1 MSNNGDNRKYEG
13 VSVKLSPDQ
22 YVLLNAICDAL
33 GVNTYQIFQMFFYT
47 LCKAAAP
54 MHELSP
60 EIRKIMTLMETDA
73 GWANAFN
80 MANPNHLHVAQ
91 AILILEQEG
100 KKGFGAVMI
109 DKPFMDKAPE
119 MVDDIDPHRN
129 DPQMTENVDYILERV
144 TEVTMHGI
152 YRRLRLVGGMMK
164 CNNLSDVLLDLI
176 ERQGKE
182 LREEDD
188 RIQMQG
194 EAQFSDSGKRI
205 EYGKRTKAKHHRT
218 PDGEAMR
225 QQRIVFDDEDA
236 TTTDTPDDRPYG
248 KKADEYMKNLE
259 EQVKAEEADDME
271 KEMGFRPHGEE
282 W

>member
-1 MSNNGDNRKYEG
+1 MTKKINKKKYEG

-60 EIRKIMTLMETDA
+60 EIRKIMTLMETDV

-80 MANPNHLHVAQ
+80 LANPNHLHVAQ

-109 DKPFMDKAPE
+109 DKPFMDKA
-119 MVDDIDPHRN
+119 R
-129 DPQMTENVDYILERV
+129 MTECTDDILERV

-152 YRRLRLVGGMMK
+152 YRRLRLMGGKMG
-164 CNNLSDVLLDLI
+164 CDSLSDVLLTMIDAQSII
-176 ERQGKE
+176 E
-182 LREEDD
+182 LEEEN

-194 EAQFSDSGKRI
+194 EAQFSESGRRI

-225 QQRIVFDDEDA
+225 QQRIVFTDEDA
-236 TTTDTPDDRPYG
+236 TTTDTPDERPYG
-248 KKADEYMKNLE
+248 DKADNYMKNLA
-259 EQVKAEEADDME
+259 EQAKAEEADDT
-271 KEMGFRPHGEE
+271 E

>member
-1 MSNNGDNRKYEG
+1 MSTKQKDEKHVVY
-13 VSVKLSPDQ
+13 SVKVSPAQ
-22 YVLLNAICDAL
+22 AAVLDKICETI
-33 GVNTYQIFQMFFYT
+33 GVNSYQMFQMFAYT
-47 LCKAAAP
+47 MARAAAP
-54 MHELSP
+54 QHELDP
-60 EIRKIMTLMETDA
+60 RIRKVMTMMETDA
-73 GWANAFN
+73 SWAKAFN
-80 MANPNHLHVAQ
+80 LANPNDLDVAQ
-91 AILILEQEG
+91 CILILQQ
-100 KKGFGAVMI
+100 KDKRGFGAVMI

-152 YRRLRLVGGMMK
+152 YRRLRLVGGMMG
-164 CNNLSDVLLDLI
+164 CDYLSDILLELI
-176 ERQGKE
+176 ERQGKD

-194 EAQFSDSGKRI
+194 EALFSESGRRI

-225 QQRIVFDDEDA
+225 QQRIVFTDEDRELA
-236 TTTDTPDDRPYG
+236 REESERSDIERLSRGHSDD
-248 KKADEYMKNLE
+248 DN
-259 EQVKAEEADDME
+259 ME
-271 KEMGFRPHGEE
+271 KEMGFKPFGQE

>member
-1 MSNNGDNRKYEG
+1 MSNNGENRKYEG

-60 EIRKIMTLMETDA
+60 EIRKIMTLMETDV

-80 MANPNHLHVAQ
+80 LANPNHLHVAQ

-109 DKPFMDKAPE
+109 DKPFMDKA
-119 MVDDIDPHRN
+119 R
-129 DPQMTENVDYILERV
+129 MTECTDDILERV

-152 YRRLRLVGGMMK
+152 YRRLRLMGGKMG
-164 CNNLSDVLLDLI
+164 CDSLSDVLLTMIDAQSII
-176 ERQGKE
+176 E
-182 LREEDD
+182 LEEEN

-194 EAQFSDSGKRI
+194 EAQFSESGRRI

-225 QQRIVFDDEDA
+225 QQRIVFTDEDA
-236 TTTDTPDDRPYG
+236 TTTDTPDERPYG
-248 KKADEYMKNLE
+248 DKADNYMKNLA
-259 EQVKAEEADDME
+259 EQAKAEEAEDT
-271 KEMGFRPHGEE
+271 E

>member
-1 MSNNGDNRKYEG
+1 MTKKNNKKKYEG

-60 EIRKIMTLMETDA
+60 EICKIMTLMETDV

-176 ERQGKE
+176 ERQSKE

-194 EAQFSDSGKRI
+194 EAQFSESGRRI

-225 QQRIVFDDEDA
+225 QQRIVFGD
-236 TTTDTPDDRPYG
+236 DDREV
-248 KKADEYMKNLE
+248 ADMEAQDWE
-259 EQVKAEEADDME
+259 GEHRQAEEPPTDME

>member
-1 MSNNGDNRKYEG
+1 MSNNENRKYEG

-60 EIRKIMTLMETDA
+60 EIRKIMTLMETDV

-109 DKPFMDKAPE
+109 DKPFMGEA
-119 MVDDIDPHRN
+119 R
-129 DPQMTENVDYILERV
+129 MTECTDDILERV
-144 TEVTMHGI
+144 CEVTMHGI
-152 YRRLRLVGGMMK
+152 YRRLRLMGGKMG
-164 CNNLSDVLLDLI
+164 CNNLSDVLLTMIDEQSVI
-176 ERQGKE
+176 EM
-182 LREEDD
+182 EEEN

-194 EAQFSDSGKRI
+194 EAQFSENGRKI

-225 QQRIVFDDEDA
+225 QQRIQFMDEDRQLA
-236 TTTDTPDDRPYG
+236 EDILKQENHPTTS
-248 KKADEYMKNLE
+248 
-259 EQVKAEEADDME
+259 DDME
-271 KEMGFRPHGEE
+271 KEMGFRPHGQD

>member
-1 MSNNGDNRKYEG
+1 MSNNGENRKYEG

-60 EIRKIMTLMETDA
+60 EIRKIMTLMETDV

-119 MVDDIDPHRN
+119 KVDDIDPHRN

-164 CNNLSDVLLDLI
+164 CNHLSDILLDLI
-176 ERQGKE
+176 ERQSKE

-194 EAQFSDSGKRI
+194 EAMFSESGRLI

-225 QQRIVFDDEDA
+225 QQRIVFTDEDA
-236 TTTDTPDDRPYG
+236 TTTDTPDERPYG
-248 KKADEYMKNLE
+248 EKADEYMKNLE
-259 EQVKAEEADDME
+259 EQAKADEADDME
-271 KEMGFRPHGEE
+271 KEMGFKPFGQE

>member
-1 MSNNGDNRKYEG
+1 MSNKGENRKYEG

-22 YVLLNAICDAL
+22 YALLNAICDAL

-60 EIRKIMTLMETDA
+60 EIRKIMTLMETDV

-109 DKPFMDKAPE
+109 DKPFMGKAPE
-119 MVDDIDPHRN
+119 KVDDIDPNRN
-129 DPQMTENVDYILERV
+129 NPQMTENVDYILERV
-144 TEVTMHGI
+144 TEVTMQGI
-152 YRRLRLVGGMMK
+152 YRRLRLMGGQLG
-164 CNNLSDVLLDLI
+164 CNNLSDVLLTMIDAQSIL
-176 ERQGKE
+176 E
-182 LREEDD
+182 LEEEN

-194 EAQFSDSGKRI
+194 EAQFSESGRKI

-225 QQRIVFDDEDA
+225 QQRIVFDDN
-236 TTTDTPDDRPYG
+236 DREI
-248 KKADEYMKNLE
+248 ADMEAQDWEGEHRQTE
-259 EQVKAEEADDME
+259 EPPTDME

>member
-22 YVLLNAICDAL
+22 YVLLNAICEAL

-60 EIRKIMTLMETDA
+60 EIRKIMTLMETDV

-80 MANPNHLHVAQ
+80 LANPNDLDVAQ
-91 AILILEQEG
+91 VVLILQQKD

-109 DKPFMDKAPE
+109 DHPFMGKAPE

-152 YRRLRLVGGMMK
+152 YRRLRLVGGMMG
-164 CNNLSDVLLDLI
+164 CNYLSDILLELI
-176 ERQGKE
+176 ERQGKD

-188 RIQMQG
+188 RIQMNG

-225 QQRIVFDDEDA
+225 QQRIVFTDEDREIA
-236 TTTDTPDDRPYG
+236 DREASDFDDIDPHHLVHQHIDPPTDP
-248 KKADEYMKNLE
+248 
-259 EQVKAEEADDME
+259 DDME
-271 KEMGFRPHGEE
+271 KEIGFKPFGQE

>member
-1 MSNNGDNRKYEG
+1 MSNNGENRKYEG

-60 EIRKIMTLMETDA
+60 EIRKIMTLMETDV

-80 MANPNHLHVAQ
+80 LANPNHLHVAQ

-109 DKPFMDKAPE
+109 DKPFMEKA
-119 MVDDIDPHRN
+119 R
-129 DPQMTENVDYILERV
+129 MTECTDDILERV

-152 YRRLRLVGGMMK
+152 YRRLRLMGGKMG
-164 CNNLSDVLLDLI
+164 CDSLSDVLLTMIDAQSII
-176 ERQGKE
+176 E
-182 LREEDD
+182 LEEEN
-188 RIQMQG
+188 RIQMNG
-194 EAQFSDSGKRI
+194 EAQFSESGKRI

-236 TTTDTPDDRPYG
+236 TTTDTPDERPYG
-248 KKADEYMKNLE
+248 EKADEYMKNLE
-259 EQVKAEEADDME
+259 EQSKAEEADDT
-271 KEMGFRPHGEE
+271 E

>member
-1 MSNNGDNRKYEG
+1 MINNENRKYEG

-60 EIRKIMTLMETDA
+60 EIRKIMTLMETDV

-80 MANPNHLHVAQ
+80 MANPNDLDVAQ
-91 AILILEQEG
+91 VVLILQQ
-100 KKGFGAVMI
+100 KDKRGFGAVMI
-109 DKPFMDKAPE
+109 DKPFMGEA
-119 MVDDIDPHRN
+119 R
-129 DPQMTENVDYILERV
+129 MTECTDDILERV
-144 TEVTMHGI
+144 CEVTMHGI
-152 YRRLRLVGGMMK
+152 YRRLRLMGGQLG
-164 CNNLSDVLLDLI
+164 CNNLSDVLLTMIDAQTIL
-176 ERQGKE
+176 E
-182 LREEDD
+182 LEEEN
-188 RIQMQG
+188 RIQMNG
-194 EAQFSDSGKRI
+194 EAQFTDSGKRI

-225 QQRIVFDDEDA
+225 QQRIVFTDEDREA
-236 TTTDTPDDRPYG
+236 AEAEVKRDSRDNEEPDFKPFG
-248 KKADEYMKNLE
+248 
-259 EQVKAEEADDME
+259 Q
-271 KEMGFRPHGEE
+271 E

>member
-1 MSNNGDNRKYEG
+1 MSNNGENRKYEG

-60 EIRKIMTLMETDA
+60 EIRKIMTLMETDV

-109 DKPFMDKAPE
+109 DKPFMDKA
-119 MVDDIDPHRN
+119 R
-129 DPQMTENVDYILERV
+129 MTECTDDILERV

-152 YRRLRLVGGMMK
+152 YRRLRLMGGKMG
-164 CNNLSDVLLDLI
+164 CDSLSDVLLTMIDAQSII
-176 ERQGKE
+176 E
-182 LREEDD
+182 LEEEN

-194 EAQFSDSGKRI
+194 EAQFSESGRRI

-225 QQRIVFDDEDA
+225 QQRIVFTDEDA
-236 TTTDTPDDRPYG
+236 TTTDTPDERPYG
-248 KKADEYMKNLE
+248 DKADKYMKNLA
-259 EQVKAEEADDME
+259 EQAKAEEADDT
-271 KEMGFRPHGEE
+271 E

>member
-1 MSNNGDNRKYEG
+1 MSNNGENRKYEG

-60 EIRKIMTLMETDA
+60 EIRKIMTLMETDV

-119 MVDDIDPHRN
+119 KVDDIDPHRN

-152 YRRLRLVGGMMK
+152 YRRLRLVGGMMG
-164 CNNLSDVLLDLI
+164 CNYLSDILLELI
-176 ERQGKE
+176 ERQGKD

-194 EAQFSDSGKRI
+194 EAQFSESGRRI

-225 QQRIVFDDEDA
+225 QQRIVFTDEDA
-236 TTTDTPDDRPYG
+236 TTTDMPDERPYG
-248 KKADEYMKNLE
+248 EKADEYMKNLE
-259 EQVKAEEADDME
+259 EQAKADEADDME
-271 KEMGFRPHGEE
+271 KEMGFKPFGQE

>member
-1 MSNNGDNRKYEG
+1 MSNNGENRKYEG

-60 EIRKIMTLMETDA
+60 EIRKIMTLMETDV

-109 DKPFMDKAPE
+109 DKPFMDKA
-119 MVDDIDPHRN
+119 R
-129 DPQMTENVDYILERV
+129 MTECTDDILERV

-152 YRRLRLVGGMMK
+152 YRRLRLMGGKMG
-164 CNNLSDVLLDLI
+164 CDSLSDVLLTMIDAQSII
-176 ERQGKE
+176 E
-182 LREEDD
+182 LEEEN

-194 EAQFSDSGKRI
+194 EAQFSESGRRI

-225 QQRIVFDDEDA
+225 QQRIQFTDEDRQLA
-236 TTTDTPDDRPYG
+236 NMEAQDWEGEHRQT
-248 KKADEYMKNLE
+248 E
-259 EQVKAEEADDME
+259 EPPTDME
-271 KEMGFRPHGEE
+271 KELGFRPHGEE

>member
-1 MSNNGDNRKYEG
+1 MTKKTNKKKYEG

-60 EIRKIMTLMETDA
+60 EIRKIMTLMETDV

-109 DKPFMDKAPE
+109 DKPFMGEAPE
-119 MVDDIDPHRN
+119 KVDDIDPHRN

-144 TEVTMHGI
+144 CEVTMHGI
-152 YRRLRLVGGMMK
+152 YRRLRLMGGQLG
-164 CNNLSDVLLDLI
+164 CNNLSDVLLTMIDAQSII
-176 ERQGKE
+176 E
-182 LREEDD
+182 LEEEN
-188 RIQMQG
+188 RIQMNG
-194 EAQFSDSGKRI
+194 EAEFSESGRRI

-225 QQRIVFDDEDA
+225 QQRIQFTDEDR
-236 TTTDTPDDRPYG
+236 DV
-248 KKADEYMKNLE
+248 ADYEAKDLE
-259 EQVKAEEADDME
+259 GEHRQTEEPPANMSNPDDME
-271 KEMGFRPHGEE
+271 KDMGFKPFGQE

>member
-1 MSNNGDNRKYEG
+1 MSNNGENRKYEG